1 VCGVLLFFFS
11 PRETAR
17 ARSAMGADTAC
28 TIRVRKFLTN
38 RLLGRKQFVSFRASP
53 RLRFLRFG
61 VVLVQHGL
69 RCLVLPVRVSACCGW
84 GRRGGHT
91 ARFRRKQLA
100 TYRGDWGGAG
110 PKMATRICR
119 GGVSGKLEIPQP
131 GLGGAGASMPC
142 AYCNAQNQ
150 CLSSGNMRGKVRAVG
165 GQLCTGARIPSVA
178 RGWRFQL
185 LTHCSRV
192 Q

>member
-1 VCGVLLFFFS
+1 
-11 PRETAR
+11 
-17 ARSAMGADTAC
+17 MGADTAC

-53 RLRFLRFG
+53 RLCFLRFG

-100 TYRGDWGGAG
+100 TYRGDRGGDG
-110 PKMATRICR
+110 PKIATRIRR
-119 GGVSGKLEIPQP
+119 GGVSGQLEMPQP
-131 GLGGAGASMPC
+131 GVGRSRCKYAMRLLQCAKPMPVFGQHEGQSESRGRPTLYRRSDPFSRTRMALSAAYARTALVFSESRGGNRVLGD
-142 AYCNAQNQ
+142 
-150 CLSSGNMRGKVRAVG
+150 
-165 GQLCTGARIPSVA
+165 
-178 RGWRFQL
+178 
-185 LTHCSRV
+185 
-192 Q
+192 